1 VADQRRARD
10 LGAIEVPQYVAGVRV
25 EVGGRDR
32 RVVVVG
38 PQTDSVAGSGTGWLP
53 IGCQFMPVRG
63 QARRIAGVTSYMWPS
78 GGRHLWPSG
87 ETSAVQSH
95 ARGHLVYAASGVL
108 AVHTERG
115 TSIVPANRVAWT
127 PAGFTHYDRA
137 HGDTDM
143 RIVFLAPSL
152 ARLMPDHP
160 AVFLASGL
168 AREVLLAL
176 TGPHNYD
183 DTGPEHSRSARTRL
197 LRVLVEELREAPEQ
211 PLQLPE
217 PRDDRLQAVARMLY
231 ENPADNASLAKFA
244 KTTGASTRTLSRL
257 FRKELG
263 MTFYEW
269 RTQLRIYHALVLLGD
284 GHDATQTAYACGW
297 ANPSSF
303 IAAFTNIIGTT
314 PGRHRTSRQHHAT
327 P

>member
-1 VADQRRARD
+1 
-10 LGAIEVPQYVAGVRV
+10 
-25 EVGGRDR
+25 
-32 RVVVVG
+32 
-38 PQTDSVAGSGTGWLP
+38 
-53 IGCQFMPVRG
+53 MPVRS
-63 QARRIAGVTSYMWPS
+63 QARPSGVTSHIWPS

-127 PAGFTHYDRA
+127 PGGFTHFHRA

-152 ARLMPDHP
+152 ARHMPDHP
-160 AVFLASGL
+160 AVFLASDL

-176 TGPHNYD
+176 TGRGNDD
-183 DTGPEHSRSARTRL
+183 DTAPDDGGPARARL
-197 LRVLVEELREAPEQ
+197 VRVLVDELHEAHEQ

-217 PRDDRLQAVARMLY
+217 PHDDRLQAIARMLH
-231 ENPADNASLAKFA
+231 ENPADNSSLAELGR
-244 KTTGASTRTLSRL
+244 TIGVSTRTLSRL
-257 FRKELG
+257 FRNELG

-269 RTQLRIYHALVLLGD
+269 RTQLRIYHALVLLAD
-284 GHDATQTAYACGW
+284 GHDTTHTAYACGW

-314 PGRHRTSRQHHAT
+314 PGRYRTNRRNGARGS
-327 P
+327 